1 MTDPT
6 NPLDWLARL
15 VIFFTSLAV
24 AIFLPQSPPSRTIDI
39 PEPSPGISVQP
50 AMGGTPHVITEVNVR
65 VMESFPMQIVLE
77 VTGYQPDGCEAE
89 VKVDQQREGNTV
101 RVSIYRV
108 LPPDIMCTM
117 EVVDYAADIPLEGG
131 FEPGKYIFDVN
142 GVIVEVDL

>member
-77 VTGYQPDGCEAE
+77 VTG
-89 VKVDQQREGNTV
+89 
-101 RVSIYRV
+101 S
-108 LPPDIMCTM
+108 M
-117 EVVDYAADIPLEGG
+117 
-131 FEPGKYIFDVN
+131 
-142 GVIVEVDL
+142 DLFARDFIL